1 MYRVCPS
8 GKYSS
13 KWIIPQNDQ
22 PPLGKMTNENVL
34 LKLPN
39 SLRVTDI
46 RWLSVWCTRFTVN
59 YGEVYFPNNVPV
71 PKSVVSV
78 LSFDL

>member
-1 MYRVCPS
+1 MLLS
-8 GKYSS
+8 
-13 KWIIPQNDQ
+13 QNDQ

-71 PKSVVSV
+71 PKSVVSFTAISV
-78 LSFDL
+78 SSG